1 MPVDTGVSIR
11 GLSLQLT
18 YDTAKQKAAVAAS
31 LSPKDFGDAPSFGG
45 LWMSSLH
52 RRLAIGVGEF
62 GINAHRGDGHI
73 VSFAY
78 TNGAYTTDA
87 DAIDQLKAV
96 TGGYQLTA
104 GSSKSIETY
113 NTVGQLTSITTAQG
127 NTLSFSYSD
136 ASTPATTAPAPG
148 YLLTVTDNTGRSIRY
163 EYTFPAGATS
173 FNDAHISKVIDPA
186 GQTITPAYD
195 SSGNLTSLTWPDT
208 KTKSFLYENAALP
221 WALTGVIDENT
232 SRYATIGYDAAGN
245 AISSELAGGVD
256 KYVTSYSTP
265 PQAQRTQF
273 VQPSTGFTQET
284 SSWSPPVAPSFSKP
298 NGSTSSI
305 GSTSVQGMTLLTSM
319 SQPAGAGCAAST
331 SAQTY
336 DANANITS
344 HDDFSGN
351 RTCYAY
357 DAKNQEVTRVE
368 GLATS
373 VACTTVL
380 PANATLPSNARK
392 TSTSYHPDWRLA
404 TVTTAPGSITTNIYQ
419 GQADPFNANQVAN
432 CTPAA
437 NMPNGKPLPLL
448 CKQVIQATLPSGA
461 LDTTVANTTTSYSY
475 DAAGRILTST
485 DSLNRTTNY
494 SYYSNTAF
502 TGTDPNA
509 IGHTIGDLQ
518 SITNPAGHI
527 TTFNSYDKSGRIL
540 QTTDPKGVV
549 TAMSYTPRGW
559 ISSVTTTAPGQ
570 TARTT
575 NYSYDNVGQLTG
587 VTNPDGST
595 LAYSYDAA
603 HRLIGATD
611 AKGNSI
617 SYTLDNMGN
626 RIKEDIK
633 DPSGTLQRSINRSF
647 DALNRLQQ
655 VSGVGQ

>member
-1 MPVDTGVSIR
+1 
-11 GLSLQLT
+11 
-18 YDTAKQKAAVAAS
+18 
-31 LSPKDFGDAPSFGG
+31 
-45 LWMSSLH
+45 
-52 RRLAIGVGEF
+52 
-62 GINAHRGDGHI
+62 
-73 VSFAY
+73 
-78 TNGAYTTDA
+78 
-87 DAIDQLKAV
+87 
-96 TGGYQLTA
+96 
-104 GSSKSIETY
+104 
-113 NTVGQLTSITTAQG
+113 
-127 NTLSFSYSD
+127 
-136 ASTPATTAPAPG
+136 
-148 YLLTVTDNTGRSIRY
+148 
-163 EYTFPAGATS
+163 
-173 FNDAHISKVIDPA
+173 
-186 GQTITPAYD
+186 
-195 SSGNLTSLTWPDT
+195 
-208 KTKSFLYENAALP
+208 
-221 WALTGVIDENT
+221 
-232 SRYATIGYDAAGN
+232 
-245 AISSELAGGVD
+245 
-256 KYVTSYSTP
+256 
-265 PQAQRTQF
+265 
-273 VQPSTGFTQET
+273 
-284 SSWSPPVAPSFSKP
+284 
-298 NGSTSSI
+298 
-305 GSTSVQGMTLLTSM
+305 
-319 SQPAGAGCAAST
+319 
-331 SAQTY
+331 
-336 DANANITS
+336 
-344 HDDFSGN
+344 
-351 RTCYAY
+351 
-357 DAKNQEVTRVE
+357 
-368 GLATS
+368 
-373 VACTTVL
+373 
-380 PANATLPSNARK
+380 
-392 TSTSYHPDWRLA
+392 
-404 TVTTAPGSITTNIYQ
+404 
-419 GQADPFNANQVAN
+419 
-432 CTPAA
+432 
-437 NMPNGKPLPLL
+437 
-448 CKQVIQATLPSGA
+448 LPSGA